1 MLSNIS
7 PSVFGFDG
15 SDVPMVESHP
25 ASLIKSLIFIILPA
39 MLILFPCG
47 LSIFVAP
54 LFATERVVPSCAT
67 SYVTPVFVTIS
78 ASCLNSIFT
87 YVYI

>member
-7 PSVFGFDG
+7 PFVFDGFDV
-15 SDVPMVESHP
+15 SMVESQP
-25 ASLIKSLIFIILPA
+25 ASLIKSLMFIILPA
-39 MLILFPCG
+39 ILILFPCG

-54 LFATERVVPSCAT
+54 LFATERVVPSRAT